1 MRNIPYLISYL
12 LLLTSNTERLKV
24 MVQNEKTL
32 SSELLFEGKVVK
44 LYKDE
49 VELENGYKTGREWIK
64 HPGGVCIVALDEEE
78 NVYFVEQFRY
88 PFHTALM
95 EIPAGKLEFGEDHR
109 ECGIRELKEE
119 IGATAESFEYLGC
132 LYPTVAYDTE
142 IIHMYLARG
151 LSFGEQH
158 LDEGEF
164 LNVTKIP
171 LSKAFEMVMNNELKD
186 SKTQLAILKAAYKL
200 KKS

>member
-1 MRNIPYLISYL
+1 
-12 LLLTSNTERLKV
+12 
-24 MVQNEKTL
+24 MVQNEKQL
-32 SSELLFEGKVVK
+32 DSQLIYDGKVVK

-49 VELENGYKTGREWIK
+49 VELDNGYKTGREWIK
-64 HPGGVCIVALDEEE
+64 HPGGVCIAAVDEDE

-95 EIPAGKLEFGEDHR
+95 EIPAGKLEFGENHR

-119 IGATAESFEYLGC
+119 IGAEAESFEYLGC

-142 IIHMYLARG
+142 VIHMYLARG

-164 LNVTKIP
+164 LDVKKIP
-171 LSKAFEMVMNNELKD
+171 LEKAVEMVMNNELPD
-186 SKTQLAILKAAYKL
+186 SKTQLAIIKTYIKL
-200 KKS
+200 KGEK